1 MNVSC
6 QRRTDGPVAPG
17 REAWTAQGLTAV
29 EVIIVLALLSLL
41 LASVT
46 GLLISQ
52 QRSYTR
58 NADVAST
65 RSAARLAAELLASE
79 VRGLNVAVGDLYGLA
94 VDSLAIRSTTGIGI
108 VCGFSGRSLAVRRI
122 SGVFGDAPTDSARLF
137 VERTTALA
145 GDDEW
150 LVVRIAAS
158 RAAVSPVCPDGAPP
172 DRSLVLDRDLE
183 GITVGS
189 PIRSFR
195 PYVYKP
201 YVGGDG
207 DWWLGQRLRNGR
219 IQPVAGPL
227 APPGEGGLRLAFAD
241 AFGAPTADPAA
252 VARVSITVTAHG
264 RVRYP
269 WRGLRT
275 VFTDSLTTVAW
286 VRGY

>member
-1 MNVSC
+1 MNGSRR
-6 QRRTDGPVAPG
+6 RRTDGPIAPG
-17 REAWTAQGLTAV
+17 RGTLTAQGLTAAELIV
-29 EVIIVLALLSLL
+29 VLALLSLL
-41 LASVT
+41 LVSVT

-52 QRSYTR
+52 QRYYMR

-79 VRGLNVAVGDLYGLA
+79 LRGLNVAAGDLYGFG

-108 VCGFSGRSLAVRRI
+108 VCASSGRTLAVRRI
-122 SGVFGDAPTDSARLF
+122 SGVFGDLATDSARLF
-137 VERTTALA
+137 VEHTTGFAR
-145 GDDEW
+145 DDEW
-150 LVVRIAAS
+150 LVARIEAS
-158 RAAVSPVCPDGAPP
+158 RAAASPVCPDGAPP

-183 GITVGS
+183 GISVGS

-195 PYVYKP
+195 PYVYKQ

-219 IQPVAGPL
+219 IQPVTGPL

-252 VARVSITVTAHG
+252 VSRVAISVTARG

-275 VFTDSLTTVAW
+275 VFTDSVTTMVW